1 MHVQH
6 VRFNYPKS
14 LRFVTMMPFSL
25 VPGKL
30 NVLIGMNGAGKT
42 TLFDCMTGALP
53 ITSGGLDLPDISDI
67 LYLTQFIY
75 YSDELKGKVLQWC

>member
-14 LRFVTMMPFSL
+14 PDLLHDVSFSL

-75 YSDELKGKVLQWC
+75 YSDEL